1 MADVKPRR
9 YNSARRQENAEET
22 RRRIVAAARELFM
35 SEGYGGAKIG
45 AIAKKAGVAQQT
57 VYAAFGNKRGI
68 LFTILDLMSIDAD
81 IRATQELLDAA
92 RGHPRRQLRIRT
104 DFLVRFFIENIEM
117 IDLMRTVSG
126 VEPDLREVWV
136 EGEARR
142 YRGEAA
148 LVTEWDKA
156 GALTPGLTASEAT
169 DIWWALSGTDN
180 YRLFVVERGWTPER
194 YLAWLGDTLEA
205 MLFGPVGE

>member
-22 RRRIVAAARELFM
+22 RRRIIDAARELFM

-45 AIAKKAGVAQQT
+45 AIAKKAGVAPQT
-57 VYAAFGNKRGI
+57 VYAGFGNKRGI
-68 LFTILDLMSIDAD
+68 LFTILDLMSVDAD
-81 IRATQELLDAA
+81 LEATQTLLDAA
-92 RGHPRRQLRIRT
+92 AGRPREQMRIRT
-104 DFLVRFFIENIEM
+104 AFLVRFFAENIEM

-126 VEPDLREVWV
+126 VEPDLKEVWV

-142 YRGEAA
+142 LRGEAA
-148 LVTEWDKA
+148 LVAEWEKA
-156 GALTPGLTASEAT
+156 GALRPGLSAREAT

-180 YRLFVVERGWTPER
+180 YRLFVVERGWTRER
-194 YLAWLGDTLEA
+194 FLAWLGDTLEHL
-205 MLFGPVGE
+205 LFGPQA